1 MDNWKK
7 SLTVLIKI
15 YMRCTHSCTWKM
27 YDCCV
32 IWYFSPRVCRFFYA
46 LGNLLLYMLVKCVT
60 SQAFSSA
67 LHFEFTLWFLL
78 NFVRMIPWIV
88 IPLNNHNTSYWSNDR
103 WRQNPATKQFFVF
116 NILYSQLLFLS
127 VQLNIEEMLEAIIYL
142 ILKQI
147 KVCFSRISCSILALI
162 SIWSVSVLRF
172 VMSHSVNWDCLFKY

>member
-1 MDNWKK
+1 MYTQLYVKGVWLLCYLILFPK
-7 SLTVLIKI
+7 SLSILL
-15 YMRCTHSCTWKM
+15 CTWKF
-27 YDCCV
+27 V
-32 IWYFSPRVCRFFYA
+32 A
-46 LGNLLLYMLVKCVT
+46 LHACESLKSLDSIFECKLRKMCDR
-60 SQAFSSA
+60 AFSSA

-116 NILYSQLLFLS
+116 NILNSQLLFLS

>member
-103 WRQNPATKQFFVF
+103 WRQNPATKHFFVF

-162 SIWSVSVLRF
+162 SIWFVSVLRF
-172 VMSHSVNWDCLFKY
+172 VMSHSVN